1 MPDDGSACAVAYI
14 YLFRRDF
21 IKLRNIN
28 NGIRQK
34 GVLYTLSIKF
44 QLNENLRVMKDEFDA
59 VLNEN
64 PDSLVV
70 IDFYATWC
78 GPCKIMGPKFIKL
91 SNEFTS
97 VVFVK
102 VDVDESEDIVS
113 RFDIKVMPTFI
124 FMRKG
129 AQIDMVEGSV
139 EDDLR
144 KKIEQHK

>member
-1 MPDDGSACAVAYI
+1 MRIFS
-14 YLFRRDF
+14 L
-21 IKLRNIN
+21 
-28 NGIRQK
+28 Q
-34 GVLYTLSIKF
+34 
-44 QLNENLRVMKDEFDA
+44 DEFDA
-59 VLNEN
+59 ILNES

-78 GPCKIMGPKFIKL
+78 GPCKIMGPKFLKL

-129 AQIDMVEGSV
+129 AQI
-139 EDDLR
+139 
-144 KKIEQHK
+144 

>member
-1 MPDDGSACAVAYI
+1 MT
-14 YLFRRDF
+14 
-21 IKLRNIN
+21 
-28 NGIRQK
+28 IREP
-34 GVLYTLSIKF
+34 SDA
-44 QLNENLRVMKDEFDA
+44 DEFDA
-59 VLNEN
+59 ILNEN

-78 GPCKIMGPKFIKL
+78 GPCKIMGPKFLKL

-129 AQIDMVEGSV
+129 AQIDIVEGSV

-144 KKIEQHK
+144 KKIEQHQ

>member
-1 MPDDGSACAVAYI
+1 MT
-14 YLFRRDF
+14 
-21 IKLRNIN
+21 
-28 NGIRQK
+28 IREPSD
-34 GVLYTLSIKF
+34 V
-44 QLNENLRVMKDEFDA
+44 DEFDA

>member
-1 MPDDGSACAVAYI
+1 MTSPNHLRLLFGNNCAASGYGNAY
-14 YLFRRDF
+14 
-21 IKLRNIN
+21 
-28 NGIRQK
+28 
-34 GVLYTLSIKF
+34 T
-44 QLNENLRVMKDEFDA
+44 DEFDA
-59 VLNEN
+59 ILNEN

-78 GPCKIMGPKFIKL
+78 GPCKIMGPKFLKL

-129 AQIDMVEGSV
+129 AQI
-139 EDDLR
+139 
-144 KKIEQHK
+144 

>member
-1 MPDDGSACAVAYI
+1 MKETVNERKNDAI
-14 YLFRRDF
+14 
-21 IKLRNIN
+21 
-28 NGIRQK
+28 
-34 GVLYTLSIKF
+34 VLQTSSI
-44 QLNENLRVMKDEFDA
+44 DEFDA
-59 VLNEN
+59 ILNEN
-64 PDSLVV
+64 PNTLVV

-78 GPCKIMGPKFIKL
+78 GPCKIMGPKFHKL
-91 SNEFTS
+91 SNEYTS

-129 AQIDMVEGSV
+129 AQIDIVEGSV